1 MPEGCAQIMNSQIDE
16 SEKVYLTLFQKSTKD
31 ESSR

>member
-1 MPEGCAQIMNSQIDE
+1 MPEECVQTMNSQTDE

-31 ESSR
+31 GSSR